1 MTHLKSLNLRYD
13 QLDQELKALESRESR
28 LYYRGE
34 NQKKLMLKK
43 AFESFSHDEFQTG
56 VSSVQRV
63 TLSPKNDS
71 YNYLVEYSLDTR
83 WRSDD
88 GDRIER
94 TRLNHNG
101 SYFYNN
107 EDNKNFNQALVESE
121 ARVEFMKL
129 AAEKD
134 EQIQADWMA
143 IDEKYSD
150 LRAKFWDNL
159 RDLRSAVNDA
169 SRDISKFEEQAE
181 MDKLENKEG
190 ISFKSKDGKS
200 LPGLDVRFDWR
211 IGQIKNIRVVGKT
224 ASGKSVDLEVVR
236 KWSKWDDNL
245 EKRVDMDKLE
255 VFPKVRFDKVKSLL
269 RNARYN
275 QLIVQ

>member
-1 MTHLKSLNLRYD
+1 MTKLKSLELKYD
-13 QLDQELKALESRESR
+13 QLDQELKALETRENK

-43 AFESFSHDEFQTG
+43 SFESFSHDKFQIG
-56 VSSVQRV
+56 ISSTERV
-63 TLSPKNDS
+63 TLSPKNSS
-71 YNYLVEYSLDTR
+71 YDYLVEYSLDTR

-150 LRAKFWDNL
+150 LRMKFWDKL
-159 RDLRSAVNDA
+159 KDLRSAVNDA
-169 SRDISKFEEQAE
+169 SRDISKFEEQVE
-181 MDKLENKEG
+181 MDKLEDKNG
-190 ISFKSKDGKS
+190 ISFKEKDGKA

-224 ASGKSVDLEVVR
+224 PSGKSVDLQVVR
-236 KWSKWDDNL
+236 KWSRWDDNL
-245 EKRVDMDKLE
+245 EKRVNMDKLE
-255 VFPKVRFDKVKSLL
+255 VFPKVRFDKVKRLL
-269 RNARYN
+269 RNAKYN

>member
-1 MTHLKSLNLRYD
+1 MTHLESLNLRYD

-43 AFESFSHDEFQTG
+43 AFESFSHDEFQIG

-181 MDKLENKEG
+181 MEKLEDKEG

>member
-1 MTHLKSLNLRYD
+1 MTKLKSLNLRYD
-13 QLDQELKALESRESR
+13 QLDQELKSLESRENR

-34 NQKKLMLKK
+34 NEKKLMLKK
-43 AFESFSHDEFQTG
+43 VFESFSHDQFQIG
-56 VSSVQRV
+56 ISSTERV
-63 TLSPKNDS
+63 TLSPKGDG

-94 TRLNHNG
+94 SRLNHNG

-134 EQIQADWMA
+134 EQIQADWMV

-150 LRAKFWDNL
+150 LRMKFWDNL
-159 RDLRSAVNDA
+159 RDLRSAINDA

-181 MDKLENKEG
+181 MDKLEDKKG
-190 ISFKSKDGKS
+190 ISFRSKDGKS
-200 LPGLDVRFDWR
+200 LPGLDVRFDHPF
-211 IGQIKNIRVVGKT
+211 Q
-224 ASGKSVDLEVVR
+224 
-236 KWSKWDDNL
+236 
-245 EKRVDMDKLE
+245 
-255 VFPKVRFDKVKSLL
+255 
-269 RNARYN
+269 
-275 QLIVQ
+275 QLIS

>member
-1 MTHLKSLNLRYD
+1 MTKLKSLELKYD
-13 QLDQELKALESRESR
+13 QLDQELKALETRESR

-43 AFESFSHDEFQTG
+43 SFESFSHDKFQTL
-56 VSSVQRV
+56 VSSVDRV

-181 MDKLENKEG
+181 MDKLEDKKG
-190 ISFKSKDGKS
+190 ISFQEKDGKS

>member
-1 MTHLKSLNLRYD
+1 MTHLESLNLRYD
-13 QLDQELKALESRESR
+13 QLDQELKALETRENK

-43 AFESFSHDEFQTG
+43 AFESFSHDEFQIG

-63 TLSPKNDS
+63 TLSPKGDG
-71 YNYLVEYSLDTR
+71 YNYIVEYSLDTR
-83 WRSDD
+83 WRTDD
-88 GDRIER
+88 GERIQSS
-94 TRLNHNG
+94 RLNHNG

-107 EDNKNFNQALVESE
+107 EENKNFNQALVESE
-121 ARVEFMKL
+121 ARMEFMKL

-134 EQIQADWMA
+134 EQIQADWMV

-150 LRAKFWDNL
+150 LRMKFWDKL
-159 RDLRSAVNDA
+159 KDLRSAVNDA
-169 SRDISKFEEQAE
+169 SRDISKFEEQVE
-181 MDKLENKEG
+181 MDKLEDKNG
-190 ISFKSKDGKS
+190 ISFKEKDGKA

-211 IGQIKNIRVVGKT
+211 IGQIKNIRVVDKT
-224 ASGKSVDLEVVR
+224 PTGKSVDLEVIR
-236 KWSKWDDNL
+236 AWRRWDDKKDQYIN
-245 EKRVDMDKLE
+245 EDKVE
-255 VFPKVRFDKVKSLL
+255 VFPKVRFDKVKKLL

>member
-1 MTHLKSLNLRYD
+1 MTKLKSLELKYD
-13 QLDQELKALESRESR
+13 QLDQELKALETRESR
-28 LYYRGE
+28 LYHRGE

-63 TLSPKNDS
+63 TLSPKGDS

-134 EQIQADWMA
+134 E
-143 IDEKYSD
+143 
-150 LRAKFWDNL
+150 
-159 RDLRSAVNDA
+159 
-169 SRDISKFEEQAE
+169 
-181 MDKLENKEG
+181 
-190 ISFKSKDGKS
+190 
-200 LPGLDVRFDWR
+200 
-211 IGQIKNIRVVGKT
+211 
-224 ASGKSVDLEVVR
+224 
-236 KWSKWDDNL
+236 
-245 EKRVDMDKLE
+245 
-255 VFPKVRFDKVKSLL
+255 
-269 RNARYN
+269 
-275 QLIVQ
+275 

>member
-1 MTHLKSLNLRYD
+1 MTHLESLNLRYN
-13 QLDQELKALESRESR
+13 QLDQELKALESRENR

-43 AFESFSHDEFQTG
+43 SFESFSHDQFQIG
-56 VSSVQRV
+56 ISSTERV
-63 TLSPKNDS
+63 TLSPKGDG

-150 LRAKFWDNL
+150 LRMKFWDKL
-159 RDLRSAVNDA
+159 KDLRSAVNDA

-181 MDKLENKEG
+181 MEKLENKEG
-190 ISFKSKDGKS
+190 ISFKEKDGKA

-224 ASGKSVDLEVVR
+224 PTGKSVDLEVIR
-236 KWSKWDDNL
+236 SWRRWDDKKDQYIK
-245 EKRVDMDKLE
+245 EDKVE
-255 VFPKVRFDKVKSLL
+255 VFPKVRFDKVKRLL
-269 RNARYN
+269 RNAKYN
-275 QLIVQ
+275 QLIVK